1 MSAPVP
7 LPLTLPNL
15 DEEISGGA
23 RLRRTVLPSGVRLIT
38 EDVPGAASVSI
49 GCYVPLGSRDERD
62 REYGSSHFLE
72 HLLFKGTPT
81 RDARTIALEFER
93 VGGDFNAATSREQTV
108 YHARVRAEDL
118 GMGID
123 VLSDMLTGSLL
134 DPGEFELER
143 GVILEEIAMSEDDPV
158 DVLWERFY
166 ENYFGDHALARP
178 IAGTPESIQAS
189 LRDEVWEFYRR
200 NYRPSTLVV
209 AIAGRVDHEAA
220 LERLEA
226 GLRAGGWNLDTERAP
241 VARREADP
249 GLEIARRQPL
259 EMLERPLEQTNLILA
274 TAGLAA
280 GDPRRHAFG
289 LLHHILGGGMS
300 SRLFHEV
307 RERRG
312 LVYSVYSFA
321 ASHADAGITGVN
333 LACLPEK
340 AAEAIRVIRGELERI
355 ASEGV
360 TDAELADAKTSA
372 AGGGAL
378 ALESMHSRMNR
389 LARAD
394 LVLGE
399 FIDLDTSVARLT
411 EVTAEDV
418 RGLAGLLLG
427 RLTAETIGPVTKAA
441 REELEALV

>member
-1 MSAPVP
+1 
-7 LPLTLPNL
+7 
-15 DEEISGGA
+15 
-23 RLRRTVLPSGVRLIT
+23 
-38 EDVPGAASVSI
+38 
-49 GCYVPLGSRDERD
+49 
-62 REYGSSHFLE
+62 
-72 HLLFKGTPT
+72 
-81 RDARTIALEFER
+81 
-93 VGGDFNAATSREQTV
+93 
-108 YHARVRAEDL
+108 
-118 GMGID
+118 
-123 VLSDMLTGSLL
+123 
-134 DPGEFELER
+134 
-143 GVILEEIAMSEDDPV
+143 
-158 DVLWERFY
+158 
-166 ENYFGDHALARP
+166 
-178 IAGTPESIQAS
+178 
-189 LRDEVWEFYRR
+189 
-200 NYRPSTLVV
+200 
-209 AIAGRVDHEAA
+209 
-220 LERLEA
+220 
-226 GLRAGGWNLDTERAP
+226 
-241 VARREADP
+241 
-249 GLEIARRQPL
+249 
-259 EMLERPLEQTNLILA
+259 
-274 TAGLAA
+274 
-280 GDPRRHAFG
+280 
-289 LLHHILGGGMS
+289 MS

>member
-1 MSAPVP
+1 
-7 LPLTLPNL
+7 
-15 DEEISGGA
+15 
-23 RLRRTVLPSGVRLIT
+23 
-38 EDVPGAASVSI
+38 
-49 GCYVPLGSRDERD
+49 
-62 REYGSSHFLE
+62 
-72 HLLFKGTPT
+72 
-81 RDARTIALEFER
+81 
-93 VGGDFNAATSREQTV
+93 V